1 MPRVIVLPEK
11 RQREVR
17 QNAGA
22 MAANRA
28 IIQGSSFDTGGRHFL
43 FDRREVPPDLV
54 LQKDDWIVF
63 NNRHYDI
70 ESIDGLRVRHGLAG
84 DCQGTERARRRLQ
97 FADADDPRLGCRPA
111 YAPRQPRHEPIGAQM
126 AVNPN
131 WARWAFASVATC
143 LKQLADDA
151 SIPALVEGLDERT
164 TAYMEAPE
172 RVEIRM
178 SGPFTKELSIDYYE
192 VRR

>member
-1 MPRVIVLPEK
+1 MNNANAIHNRFLRLSMYVHKRQHGAAVVVRRKVQVQSDPETGATQWQIKAWKIPRVIVLPEK

-70 ESIDGLRVRHGLAG
+70 ESIADYEYDTAWLVIAKELKGRVEDCNLRMRTIRV
-84 DCQGTERARRRLQ
+84 
-97 FADADDPRLGCRPA
+97 
-111 YAPRQPRHEPIGAQM
+111 
-126 AVNPN
+126 
-131 WARWAFASVATC
+131 SVAD
-143 LKQLADDA
+143 QLTLQDN
-151 SIPALVEGLDERT
+151 PVT
-164 TAYMEAPE
+164 NP
-172 RVEIRM
+172 
-178 SGPFTKELSIDYYE
+178 
-192 VRR
+192 